1 MTRRH
6 IFTILAF
13 VVSLAGLVLGIAT
26 IVGSEGFASK
36 LGFIKLTIHDPI
48 RPLIVSLVSAAAFL
62 LWSALQGRPLRRAW
76 TIAWL
81 TPIVGCLLI
90 ALLNAFFDT
99 ASAESYPIGDGA
111 FLEIYTLHAIR
122 GIWTLG
128 PYSQFGWHH
137 PGPMFFYLL
146 APAYMLSEEKTI
158 ALHVGAFAINL
169 LSMVTIAVVLVR
181 CARPAVA
188 CVALIALAIFVWR
201 VESLLISYWNP
212 HVIVLPVVA
221 LLAVCAALA
230 AGRRGALPAI
240 VFVGSFLAQTHVSLV
255 PLVIALAGAALA
267 ATARWRDWRSLR
279 RWINLSAWLLL
290 VLWLFPIVE
299 ELSHR
304 PGNLTS
310 LVEFFLQPSPGQP
323 LSVAMP
329 VWGDMMCGFF
339 LPMKLPVGWPLK
351 LSNSYVTAT
360 IAALQLLLLA
370 VAAWEAR
377 RRQDHFN
384 AALCALGALA
394 SVVMLWSITKIRTQV
409 GEYMVFW
416 MSAIGT
422 LNWAVLLAIALARLG
437 GLGRLGRFVPT
448 RVALTRVA
456 HLRRPALAVSAIV
469 LCVVTYLGATQLEQ
483 TRRDAFR
490 PLGDSAKKMKRL
502 TQAVLQDLQR
512 EHVQRPRIDAEGPWG
527 EAAGLVLQ
535 LYKRGLPL
543 AVNPDGVFL
552 YGEPL
557 APNGQEDRVYVIAD
571 PRTHDELAR
580 QTADDLIAHEE
591 GVYVHAS
598 SRR

>member
-13 VVSLAGLVLGIAT
+13 VVSLAGLALGIAT
-26 IVGSEGFASK
+26 LVGSEGFASK

-48 RPLIVSLVSAAAFL
+48 RPLIVSLVSAVAFL

-146 APAYMLSEEKTI
+146 APAYVLSEEKTI

-169 LSMVTIAVVLVR
+169 LSMLIIAVVLVR
-181 CARPAVA
+181 YARPAVA
-188 CVALIALAIFVWR
+188 SVALIALGVFVWR
-201 VESLLISYWNP
+201 VEPFLISYWNP

-221 LLAVCAALA
+221 LLVLCAALA
-230 AGRRGALPAI
+230 ASHRGALPAI
-240 VFVGSFLAQTHVSLV
+240 VFAGSFLAQTHVSLV
-255 PLVIALAGAALA
+255 PLVIALAAAALA
-267 ATARWRDWRSLR
+267 ATARWSDWRSLR

-290 VLWLFPIVE
+290 VLWLLPIVE
-299 ELSHR
+299 ELSHT

-310 LVEFFLQPSPGQP
+310 LWQFFLQPSPGQP

-339 LPMKLPVGWPLK
+339 LPMKVPVGWPLK
-351 LSNSYVTAT
+351 LSNSYITAT
-360 IAALQLLLLA
+360 FAAVQLLLLA
-370 VAAWEAR
+370 AAAWNAR
-377 RRQDHFN
+377 RRQDYFN

-422 LNWAVLLAIALARLG
+422 LNWAALVG
-437 GLGRLGRFVPT
+437 VGLGRLGRFVPAS
-448 RVALTRVA
+448 VAPTLGA
-456 HLRRPALAVSAIV
+456 HLRRPALAVSAIL

-483 TRRDAFR
+483 SRRDAFR

-512 EHVQRPRIDAEGPWG
+512 ENVHRPRIDAEGPWG

-535 LYKRGLPL
+535 LYKRGIPL
-543 AVNPDGVFL
+543 AVNPEGVFL

-557 APNGQEDRVYVIAD
+557 APNGQEDRLYVIAD
-571 PRTHDELAR
+571 PRTHDDLAR

-598 SRR
+598 SHR

>member
-6 IFTILAF
+6 IFLILAF
-13 VVSLAGLVLGIAT
+13 VVSLVGFTLGIAT
-26 IVGSEGFASK
+26 IVGSEGFVSK

-122 GIWTLG
+122 GVWTLG

-169 LSMVTIAVVLVR
+169 LSMLTIAIALAR
-181 CARPAVA
+181 YARPAVA
-188 CVALIALAIFVWR
+188 SIALIALAIFVWR
-201 VESLLISYWNP
+201 VEPLLISYWNP

-221 LLAVCAALA
+221 LLVLCAALA
-230 AGRRGALPAI
+230 AGHRGALPAI

-290 VLWLFPIVE
+290 VLWLFPVVE
-299 ELSHR
+299 ELSHT

-310 LVEFFLQPSPGQP
+310 LVQFFLQPSPGQP
-323 LSVAMP
+323 FSVAMP

-339 LPMKLPVGWPLK
+339 LPMKVPVGWPLQ
-351 LSNSYVTAT
+351 LSDSYITAAF
-360 IAALQLLLLA
+360 AALQLLLLA
-370 VAAWEAR
+370 AAAWDAR
-377 RRQDHFN
+377 RRQEYFH
-384 AALCALGALA
+384 AALCALNALA
-394 SVVMLWSITKIRTQV
+394 SLVMLWSITKIRTQV

-422 LNWAVLLAIALARLG
+422 LNWAVLLAIALSRVS
-437 GLGRLGRFVPT
+437 RFVPP
-448 RVALTRVA
+448 RLALTLDA
-456 HLRRPALAVSAIV
+456 HPRRLPRPALAVSAIV
-469 LCVVTYLGATQLEQ
+469 LCVVTSLGATQLEH

-502 TQAVLQDLQR
+502 TQAVLEDLQR
-512 EHVQRPRIDAEGPWG
+512 ENVRRPRIDAEGPWG

-535 LYKRGLPL
+535 LYKRGMPL
-543 AVNPDGVFL
+543 AVNPEGVFL

-557 APNGQEDRVYVIAD
+557 APNGHEDRVYVLAD
-571 PRTHDELAR
+571 PRTEEELAR
-580 QTADDLIAHEE
+580 QTADDLIAHES
-591 GVYVHAS
+591 GVYIHAS
-598 SRR
+598 SHR